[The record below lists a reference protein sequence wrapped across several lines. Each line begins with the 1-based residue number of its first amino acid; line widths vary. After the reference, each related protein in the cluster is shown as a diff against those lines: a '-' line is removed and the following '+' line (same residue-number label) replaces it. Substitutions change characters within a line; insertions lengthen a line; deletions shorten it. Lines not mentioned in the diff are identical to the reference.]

1 MTSGYIIPGFA
12 LESETGENGQ
22 MLIAEFKQLLE
33 EVRREGVEEIN
44 FLDLQEMQ
52 QGKEDFLLID
62 VREPN
67 ELAAGMIPGA
77 VNLPR
82 GMLEL
87 DIDKFTT
94 DKDKQ
99 IVLYCAGGGRSLL
112 SAYMLGRMGFRNVVS
127 LIGGYEQWSK
137 SQPKMQ

>member
-1 MTSGYIIPGFA
+1 
-12 LESETGENGQ
+12 
-22 MLIAEFKQLLE
+22 MLVAEFKQLLE
-33 EVRREGVEEIN
+33 EVRRDGIEEIN

-52 QGKEDFLLID
+52 QDGEDFLLID
-62 VREPN
+62 VREAN
-67 ELAAGMIPGA
+67 ELAGGMIPGA
-77 VNLPR
+77 VHLPR

-99 IVLYCAGGGRSLL
+99 IVLYCAAGGRSLL
-112 SAYMLGRMGFRNVVS
+112 SAYMLSKMGFRNVVS

>member
-1 MTSGYIIPGFA
+1 
-12 LESETGENGQ
+12 
-22 MLIAEFKQLLE
+22 MLVAEFKQLLE
-33 EVRREGVEEIN
+33 EVRRDGIEEIN

-52 QGKEDFLLID
+52 QDGEDFLLID

-67 ELAAGMIPGA
+67 ELAGGMIPGA
-77 VNLPR
+77 VHLPR

-99 IVLYCAGGGRSLL
+99 IVLYCAAGGRSLL

>member
-1 MTSGYIIPGFA
+1 
-12 LESETGENGQ
+12 
-22 MLIAEFKQLLE
+22 MLIAEFKQLID
-33 EVRREGVEEIN
+33 EVRREGVEEIS
-44 FLDLQEMQ
+44 FMDLREMQ
-52 QGKEDFLLID
+52 QEQEDFLLID

-67 ELAAGMIPGA
+67 ELAGGTIPGA
-77 VNLPR
+77 VSLPR

-127 LIGGYEQWSK
+127 LVGGYEQWSK
-137 SQPKMQ
+137 SQPKTQ

>member
-1 MTSGYIIPGFA
+1 
-12 LESETGENGQ
+12 
-22 MLIAEFKQLLE
+22 MLVAEFKKLID
-33 EVRREGVEEIN
+33 EVRREGVEEIS
-44 FLDLQEMQ
+44 FLDLKEMQ
-52 QGKEDFLLID
+52 QEEEDFLLID
-62 VREPN
+62 VREPH

-77 VNLPR
+77 VSLPR

-99 IVLYCAGGGRSLL
+99 IVLYCSGGGRSLL
-112 SAYMLGRMGFRNVVS
+112 SAYMLGRMGFRNAVS

-137 SQPKMQ
+137 SQPKTQ